1 MKTKLTN
8 RSVSALRP
16 HTATY
21 DVRDTE
27 IKGFLV
33 RVRPSGSMTYLLQY
47 RNKDGVQKHFKI
59 GLVGNIKPAPARD
72 MAEIEAGRV
81 AQGIDIQ
88 EARKEHR
95 ITAQRAR
102 HGNFEGFFDNEYLPW
117 IKEHRKSWRDTETR
131 MRTNFGF
138 LFDRHLTE
146 INAWTI
152 DKWRSER
159 IKKGASKETI
169 NRHIAA
175 LKAMLSKAIE
185 WEIIE
190 HHPLAK
196 VKPLKTDKGAK
207 VRYLT
212 EAEETK
218 LRKALQK
225 RDMKIKSGRDSANRW
240 RQERGY
246 ELLRD
251 LKGAHYADHL
261 SPIVLLT
268 LNTGLRRGEVF
279 NLSWDDINLRS
290 KTLTVEG
297 ETAKSGNTRHIPL
310 NDEAIE
316 LLKNWK
322 AKNKKQE
329 RVFPGKNGARL
340 DNITSS
346 WSTLVKDAKINN
358 FRFHDLRHSFA
369 SKLVMKGVPLN
380 TVRELLGH
388 ADLKTTLRYAHLAPD
403 HKADAVA
410 LLNS

>member
-8 RSVSALRP
+8 RTVATLKP
-16 HTATY
+16 QDKTY

-47 RNKDGVQKHFKI
+47 RNKDSIQKHFKI

-95 ITAQRAR
+95 VAAQRAR

-152 DKWRSER
+152 DKWRSQR

-169 NRHIAA
+169 NRHVAA

-190 HHPLAK
+190 HHPLTK
-196 VKPLKTDKGAK
+196 IKPLKTDKKAK
-207 VRYLT
+207 VRYLND
-212 EAEETK
+212 AEEK
-218 LRKALQK
+218 ILRKSLQK
-225 RDMKIKSGRDSANRW
+225 RDMKIKSERDSANQW
-240 RQERGY
+240 RKERGY
-246 ELLRD
+246 KSLPD
-251 LKGAHYADHL
+251 LKEAHYADHL
-261 SPIVLLT
+261 TPIVLLA
-268 LNTGLRRGEVF
+268 LNTGMRRGEIF
-279 NLSWDDINLRS
+279 NLDWTDINLRS
-290 KTLTVEG
+290 KMLTVEG

-310 NDEAIE
+310 NSEVVDT
-316 LLKNWK
+316 LKNWK
-322 AKNKKQE
+322 VQGNNKGY
-329 RVFPGKNGARL
+329 VFEGKKRSRL
-340 DNITSS
+340 DNISSS
-346 WSTLVKDAKINN
+346 WTTLITDAKIKN

-410 LLNS
+410 LLNQ